1 MSNRIIYKGGYYTPH
16 QQYLQHPLY
25 CDYYPAQQSRQ
36 PPVVVKST
44 GTQTIPDKVKQRITI
59 VADIETL
66 EDLIHLAEKTKT
78 EFPINTGIEY
88 NIDMKMLNRVLPEMH
103 ALNNMIGQHEL
114 KNQLA
119 HLILYQSLGLNKGD
133 DLLHTVLYGA
143 PGTGK
148 TEFAQKIAKIYLK
161 IGIVKKDIFKKV
173 RRADLIAG
181 FLGHTALKT
190 TDVLDEVRGGVLFID
205 EAYSLGNGQGKDT
218 GDSYSKECVD
228 LLNQSLTEMR
238 DNPDD
243 YFILMIAGYK
253 EDLENNFFSLND
265 GLARRF
271 NIHLTME
278 NYKPN
283 ELVAIFQKK
292 VKDSGWTVLPD
303 AIDSDFIEKNMDYF
317 KYNGGDMETLFAKCK
332 IAHSRNIISGK
343 TVNKRELCVADIV
356 GGMKL
361 FISNRS
367 NSSSSSTVD
376 GSDSWK
382 RMYN

>member
-1 MSNRIIYKGGYYTPH
+1 
-16 QQYLQHPLY
+16 
-25 CDYYPAQQSRQ
+25 
-36 PPVVVKST
+36 
-44 GTQTIPDKVKQRITI
+44 
-59 VADIETL
+59 
-66 EDLIHLAEKTKT
+66 
-78 EFPINTGIEY
+78 
-88 NIDMKMLNRVLPEMH
+88 
-103 ALNNMIGQHEL
+103 
-114 KNQLA
+114 
-119 HLILYQSLGLNKGD
+119 LGLNKGD

-181 FLGHTALKT
+181 FLGQTALKT

-238 DNPDD
+238 DHPDD

-278 NYKPN
+278 NYKSD
-283 ELVAIFQKK
+283 ELVAIFHKK
-292 VKDSGWTVLPD
+292 VKDSGWSILPD
-303 AIDSDFIEKNMDYF
+303 AIDAAFVEKNKDYF

-332 IAHSRNIISGK
+332 ISHSRNIISGK
-343 TVNKRELCVADIV
+343 TLNKRELCAEDIL

-367 NSSSSSTVD
+367 NSTSYNTIEN
-376 GSDSWK
+376 GDSWK

>member
-1 MSNRIIYKGGYYTPH
+1 MSNRVIYKGGYYTL
-16 QQYLQHPLY
+16 QQHPVY
-25 CDYYPAQQSRQ
+25 CDYYSAQHQRQ
-36 PPVVVKST
+36 LPTPVKSA
-44 GTQTIPDKVKQRITI
+44 GTQTMPDKVKQRVKI
-59 VADIETL
+59 VTDIETL
-66 EDLIHLAEKTKT
+66 EDLIHLAEKTKN
-78 EFPINTGIEY
+78 EFPIDVGIEY

-114 KNQLA
+114 KNQIA

-181 FLGHTALKT
+181 FLGQTALKT

-238 DNPDD
+238 DHPDD

-278 NYKPN
+278 NYKPD
-283 ELVAIFQKK
+283 ELVAIFHKK
-292 VKDSGWTVLPD
+292 VKDSGWSILPD
-303 AIDSDFIEKNMDYF
+303 AIDAAFVEKNKDYF

-343 TVNKRELCVADIV
+343 TLNKRELCAEDIL

-367 NSSSSSTVD
+367 NSTSFNTLD
-376 GSDSWK
+376 NGDSWK